1 MDLNVE
7 KVAEVLK
14 NQSFMFTC
22 SYKTAWEN
30 YMHPFITKKFTFGEV
45 MTYINKN

>member
-1 MDLNVE
+1 MHLEIE

-14 NQSFMFTC
+14 NQSVMFTC

-30 YMHPFITKKFTFGEV
+30 YMHPFITERFTFKEV
-45 MTYINKN
+45 ITYINKN